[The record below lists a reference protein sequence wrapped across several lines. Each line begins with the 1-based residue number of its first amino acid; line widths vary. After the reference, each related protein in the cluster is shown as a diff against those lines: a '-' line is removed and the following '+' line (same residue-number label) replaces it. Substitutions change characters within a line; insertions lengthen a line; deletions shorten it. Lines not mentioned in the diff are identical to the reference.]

1 PGMAA
6 QVQIYDTLEDAM
18 GAARGDSHSDVI
30 NPCPYR
36 VYKRRCWYILA
47 VYCLLAFNQGV
58 IWNTWGPL
66 KDAMQSAYS
75 WGNFEFGMLPNW
87 APIGFVIA
95 LAPSLIIVNR
105 CGLKVACLSGASL
118 MAVGTVAPCFLAQSA
133 SFTEAFTIVCH
144 IDALFCGLSCPV
156 AMALPP
162 ALSAV
167 WFPPGERILSTSVA
181 TLSNYV
187 GSAFSFQFGH
197 LFVKNSTNTTVE
209 DIRQS
214 VAHLLYLECGL
225 AFFSLLLF
233 VAYFPAKPKLPSS
246 ASAQVNRLSFRD
258 SLAQLIGR
266 GDNGGT
272 CFALWSACLA
282 YSIVAGVNGGGF
294 LAAFNLNVETLGASV
309 AQADAAGFWSV
320 LSAGLVCLPVALLS
334 GPVEESI
341 EAFLTCLGILPT
353 WPSLIFATS
362 CAGCVFLYS
371 AVPFFFELAA
381 DLAYPAPES
390 VICGFLT
397 LGNNLV
403 AMAFLGVV
411 TGGVGVDKAGRM
423 LWINWTMAAVCFAA
437 LLALVVAPAR
447 LRRNLADVAAE
458 SGDLLGEGDGS
469 ARARARARR
478 SFSNDRD
485 SLLPKWL
492 LAPLGAGWR
501 LWCWRLCAGASVAGA
516 LVLAPLVLAP
526 LVLAP
531 LVLAPLVLAPLV
543 LAPLVLAVLAPLVL
557 KLSSIIEFVHLITFQ
572 RI

>member
-1 PGMAA
+1 MAA

-18 GAARGDSHSDVI
+18 GAARVDSHSDVI

-36 VYKRRCWYILA
+36 VYKRRWYILA

-282 YSIVAGVNGGGF
+282 YSIVAGVNGGF

-334 GPVEESI
+334 GRLRNRLRPCLLILLLLSGVAYLCFS
-341 EAFLTCLGILPT
+341 LTCLGILPT

-437 LLALVVAPAR
+437 LLALLVAPAR

-458 SGDLLGEGDGS
+458 SGDLLGEGDGKCEGEGEGE
-469 ARARARARR
+469 AIV
-478 SFSNDRD
+478 SNDRD
-485 SLLPKWL
+485 SLLP
-492 LAPLGAGWR
+492 
-501 LWCWRLCAGASVAGA
+501 S
-516 LVLAPLVLAP
+516 
-526 LVLAP
+526 
-531 LVLAPLVLAPLV
+531 
-543 LAPLVLAVLAPLVL
+543 
-557 KLSSIIEFVHLITFQ
+557 T
-572 RI
+572 

>member
-1 PGMAA
+1 PTQPGMAA

-36 VYKRRCWYILA
+36 VYKRRWYILA

-58 IWNTWGPL
+58 IWNTWGRPFKRRNAVGL
-66 KDAMQSAYS
+66 LLGQFRVWHAAK
-75 WGNFEFGMLPNW
+75 L
-87 APIGFVIA
+87 APIG
-95 LAPSLIIVNR
+95 
-105 CGLKVACLSGASL
+105 
-118 MAVGTVAPCFLAQSA
+118 
-133 SFTEAFTIVCH
+133 
-144 IDALFCGLSCPV
+144 
-156 AMALPP
+156 
-162 ALSAV
+162 
-167 WFPPGERILSTSVA
+167 
-181 TLSNYV
+181 
-187 GSAFSFQFGH
+187 AFSFQFGH

-282 YSIVAGVNGGGF
+282 YSIVAGVSP
-294 LAAFNLNVETLGASV
+294 VWAS
-309 AQADAAGFWSV
+309 
-320 LSAGLVCLPVALLS
+320 LP
-334 GPVEESI
+334 P
-341 EAFLTCLGILPT
+341 

-362 CAGCVFLYS
+362 CAGLRFLYS

-437 LLALVVAPAR
+437 
-447 LRRNLADVAAE
+447 AA
-458 SGDLLGEGDGS
+458 GT
-469 ARARARARR
+469 A
-478 SFSNDRD
+478 
-485 SLLPKWL
+485 
-492 LAPLGAGWR
+492 
-501 LWCWRLCAGASVAGA
+501 
-516 LVLAPLVLAP
+516 
-526 LVLAP
+526 
-531 LVLAPLVLAPLV
+531 
-543 LAPLVLAVLAPLVL
+543 
-557 KLSSIIEFVHLITFQ
+557 
-572 RI
+572 